1 MKHIL
6 PFIALG
12 MTAMAMQSC
21 EDSVSQAG
29 SSLVEDE
36 VEIIEDS
43 SFAVKGVSDPNNA
56 VRSRTVLQLL
66 GRLSAEGYG
75 DFSSDIVHAGGKHR
89 HHQYKGILCRLGK
102 TPAHYV

>member
-75 DFSSDIVHAGGKHR
+75 DFSSDIVCQYMPAANIDTTIHR
-89 HHQYKGILCRLGK
+89 HLMSTR
-102 TPAHYV
+102 